1 MSGPLNLC
9 PEPKVSV
16 VIPALNEEKE
26 LGECLASLAGQAFPE
41 FEVIVVDNGSTDK
54 TSSLAEEWG
63 ARVVFEGRRGP
74 GYAREAGFR
83 AARAPIIASTDA
95 DTVLPPHWV
104 FRIHEAFQE
113 DPEAIAVFGPIR
125 AKPLSAPTS
134 LSQALL
140 PVLETTVVFGQ
151 RLAMYA
157 RAPLFSGANFAVRR
171 EAFFQVPNYLIPSF
185 NLAGEPIRIM
195 LAAQKL
201 RGEEEKILATV
212 VLEKLL
218 FFGIAVVFLLGA
230 AATVMT
236 QNLPPFL
243 HQGLFSL
250 AGAGAVLM
258 SLALTVLWGLPS
270 WTPRGKCLPRVSS
283 FWPGGFQGAVWEIR
297 RSFSRQWSE
306 LFKAFLA
313 ITFGLALSSLTPFL
327 FFFFAEGKLLPL
339 PTLVSFL
346 GLTTFFSLL
355 WFTPAGLGVA
365 EGGYAATFGLLG
377 LPVGEA
383 VTFALVQRLV
393 ALPVIVLGLF
403 YLGRQ
408 GIVSWRRGS
417 DG

>member
-1 MSGPLNLC
+1 MKAIL
-9 PEPKVSV
+9 
-16 VIPALNEEKE
+16 
-26 LGECLASLAGQAFPE
+26 
-41 FEVIVVDNGSTDK
+41 VDLLRS
-54 TSSLAEEWG
+54 
-63 ARVVFEGRRGP
+63 RG
-74 GYAREAGFR
+74 
-83 AARAPIIASTDA
+83 
-95 DTVLPPHWV
+95 L
-104 FRIHEAFQE
+104 
-113 DPEAIAVFGPIR
+113 
-125 AKPLSAPTS
+125 L
-134 LSQALL
+134 LALL
-140 PVLETTVVFGQ
+140 LGLGLLAATIFFTRPSSIFAQLNSLGPWGFLALLLSFGLSFLCNAKGWGYLLRAQGLCLPFSAVLRISCASF
-151 RLAMYA
+151 A
-157 RAPLFSGANFAVRR
+157 FS
-171 EAFFQVPNYLIPSF
+171 YLIPSF

-201 RGEEEKILATV
+201 GGEEEKILATV

-236 QNLPPFL
+236 QDLPPFL

-258 SLALTVLWGLPS
+258 SSALIVLWGLPS
-270 WTPRGKCLPRVSS
+270 WAPRWKCLPRVSS
-283 FWPGGFQGAVWEIR
+283 LLPSGFQGAVWEIR

-346 GLTTFFSLL
+346 GLTMFFSLL

-365 EGGYAATFGLLG
+365 EGGYAATFSLLG

-403 YLGRQ
+403 CLGRQ

>member
-1 MSGPLNLC
+1 MKAIL
-9 PEPKVSV
+9 
-16 VIPALNEEKE
+16 
-26 LGECLASLAGQAFPE
+26 
-41 FEVIVVDNGSTDK
+41 VDLLRS
-54 TSSLAEEWG
+54 
-63 ARVVFEGRRGP
+63 RG
-74 GYAREAGFR
+74 
-83 AARAPIIASTDA
+83 
-95 DTVLPPHWV
+95 L
-104 FRIHEAFQE
+104 
-113 DPEAIAVFGPIR
+113 
-125 AKPLSAPTS
+125 L
-134 LSQALL
+134 LALL
-140 PVLETTVVFGQ
+140 LGLGLLAATIFFTRPFSIFAQLNSLGPWGFLALLLSFGLSFLCNAKGWGYLLRAQGLCLSFSAVLRISCASF
-151 RLAMYA
+151 A
-157 RAPLFSGANFAVRR
+157 FS
-171 EAFFQVPNYLIPSF
+171 YLIPSF

-258 SLALTVLWGLPS
+258 SLALTILFGLPS
-270 WTPRGKCLPRVSS
+270 WTPRWKCLPKVSS

>member
-1 MSGPLNLC
+1 MKAIL
-9 PEPKVSV
+9 
-16 VIPALNEEKE
+16 
-26 LGECLASLAGQAFPE
+26 
-41 FEVIVVDNGSTDK
+41 VDLLRS
-54 TSSLAEEWG
+54 
-63 ARVVFEGRRGP
+63 RG
-74 GYAREAGFR
+74 
-83 AARAPIIASTDA
+83 
-95 DTVLPPHWV
+95 L
-104 FRIHEAFQE
+104 
-113 DPEAIAVFGPIR
+113 
-125 AKPLSAPTS
+125 L
-134 LSQALL
+134 LALL
-140 PVLETTVVFGQ
+140 LGLGLLAATIFFTRPFSIFAQLNSLGPWGFLALLLSFGLSFLCNAKGWGYLLRAQGLCLPFSAVLRISCASF
-151 RLAMYA
+151 A
-157 RAPLFSGANFAVRR
+157 FS
-171 EAFFQVPNYLIPSF
+171 YLIPSF

-230 AATVMT
+230 TATVMT

-250 AGAGAVLM
+250 AGAGAVFV
-258 SLALTVLWGLPS
+258 SSALIVLWGLPS
-270 WTPRGKCLPRVSS
+270 WAQKGLHKFFPRASS
-283 FWPGGFQGAVWEIR
+283 SMSDVFQGAVWEIR

-313 ITFGLALSSLTPFL
+313 ITFGLTLSSLTPFL

-339 PTLVSFL
+339 PILVSFL

-377 LPVGEA
+377 LPVEEA

-393 ALPVIVLGLF
+393 ALPVILLGLF